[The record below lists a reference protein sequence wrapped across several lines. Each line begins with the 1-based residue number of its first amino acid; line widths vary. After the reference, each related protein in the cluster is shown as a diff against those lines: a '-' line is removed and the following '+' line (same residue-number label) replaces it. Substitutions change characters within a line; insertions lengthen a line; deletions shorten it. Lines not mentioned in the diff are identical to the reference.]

1 MLPIFLHSFI
11 SCNTKYLS
19 TTFLSTVT
27 SPKGYQL
34 DIWLLILLI
43 MDCVPMFMS
52 LYHTVQYIAQSHS
65 DSWRYD
71 PNSVFWS
78 LTSAMRLVYI
88 NILLAKYKNICT
100 QVNKILFYVQILVS
114 SISTQHN
121 HNAICRWLFN
131 QTHVYFGYVYFNCNT
146 VASLDRIQSLLY
158 QIMIYIYTIFL
169 IKNSVKLLSLKIGF
183 FP

>member
-88 NILLAKYKNICT
+88 SIYYLQNIRIYLGKYNF
-100 QVNKILFYVQILVS
+100 VLRLDLGL
-114 SISTQHN
+114 QHIN
-121 HNAICRWLFN
+121 
-131 QTHVYFGYVYFNCNT
+131 
-146 VASLDRIQSLLY
+146 SIQS
-158 QIMIYIYTIFL
+158 
-169 IKNSVKLLSLKIGF
+169 
-183 FP
+183 

>member
-88 NILLAKYKNICT
+88 NILLAKYKNIPRYYIKFCFT
-100 QVNKILFYVQILVS
+100 FRSWSPAYQLNTIIMQYVDGCLIKHMYILVMFTLTV
-114 SISTQHN
+114 TQLH
-121 HNAICRWLFN
+121 RWIVSN
-131 QTHVYFGYVYFNCNT
+131 
-146 VASLDRIQSLLY
+146 LY
-158 QIMIYIYTIFL
+158 CIRL
-169 IKNSVKLLSLKIGF
+169 
-183 FP
+183 